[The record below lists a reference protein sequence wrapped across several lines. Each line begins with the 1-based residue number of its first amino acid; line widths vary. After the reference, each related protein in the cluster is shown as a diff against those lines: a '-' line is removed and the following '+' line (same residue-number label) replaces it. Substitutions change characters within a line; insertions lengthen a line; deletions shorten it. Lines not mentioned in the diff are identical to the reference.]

1 MTLSRH
7 PIIPLAVA
15 VYFAIIAAGA
25 ILNHAWS

>member
-1 MTLSRH
+1 MIRH